1 MAGASDRSTPPASP
15 SEPVLEADELRR
27 VYGHDDEDATV
38 ALDGASLSIAPGEL
52 VAIQGRSGSGKTTLL
67 NLVSGLDEADEGT
80 VHLLGEELGALST
93 DERLSL
99 RADGI
104 GFVFQEPALVPELT
118 LVENVALAAR
128 IRGIAPED
136 AEERAEAALAD
147 VGLAGLEDRFPGEVS
162 GGEAQ
167 RASVARAFAKDP
179 RLVLADEPTA
189 NLDRETAERV
199 ADVFTRFVEEGQ
211 AACLVVTHDPV
222 MAAHAHRSYHLD
234 AGRLTGEGP
243 R

>member
-1 MAGASDRSTPPASP
+1 MASHDASTSVPPGP
-15 SEPVLEADELRR
+15 QETVLEAQELRR
-27 VYGHDDEDATV
+27 VYGHGDEDATI
-38 ALDGASLSIAPGEL
+38 ALDGASLTVALGEV

-67 NLVSGLDEADEGT
+67 NLVSGLDQADEGT
-80 VHLLGEELGALST
+80 VHLLGEELGSLST
-93 DERLSL
+93 DARLSL
-99 RADGI
+99 RAEGI

-118 LVENVALAAR
+118 LIENVALAAR
-128 IRGIAPED
+128 IRGTKPQQAKD
-136 AEERAEAALAD
+136 RAKETLAD
-147 VGLAGLEDRFPGEVS
+147 VGLDGLEDRFPGEVS

-189 NLDRETAERV
+189 ALDRETAERV
-199 ADVFTRFVEEGQ
+199 ASVFSRFVSQRQ

-222 MAAHAHRSYHLD
+222 MASHAERTYHLE
-234 AGRLTGEGP
+234 AGRLSDEGP